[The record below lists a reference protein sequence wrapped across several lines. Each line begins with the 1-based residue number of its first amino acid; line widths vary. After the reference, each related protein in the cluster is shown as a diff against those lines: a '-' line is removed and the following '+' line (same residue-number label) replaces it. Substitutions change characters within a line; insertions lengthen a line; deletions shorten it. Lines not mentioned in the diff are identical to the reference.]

1 MTPRRL
7 GGEVRSRLI
16 DLLLLIVL
24 GGPTGVSGRGT
35 PKKTSMINE
44 EIAQIFE
51 KMSHVPAFK
60 GADRFCVLA
69 YDRAA
74 TSLRDFES
82 DKVVR
87 AAVDR
92 HVALEVNGSPFRLDL
107 TDTMARAA
115 VEAGAVLAI
124 NSDAHSASQLE
135 LIRFGVYQARRGWV
149 EARNVVNTWLWAK
162 LSHWLGARRKS

>member
-35 PKKTSMINE
+35 PQKTSMINE

-82 DKVVR
+82 DKVVIR
-87 AAVDR
+87 RVP
-92 HVALEVNGSPFRLDL
+92 GSARL
-107 TDTMARAA
+107 
-115 VEAGAVLAI
+115 G
-124 NSDAHSASQLE
+124 
-135 LIRFGVYQARRGWV
+135 
-149 EARNVVNTWLWAK
+149 
-162 LSHWLGARRKS
+162 